1 MRFSFTTFTVSVA
14 PLTGCTNQG
23 VYTVVNPSKS
33 EIIAQNIQ
41 APIAK
46 KEPYQ
51 IIDGDTRVDNY
62 WMRDD
67 SRTNS
72 EILTHLEQEN
82 SMCLC
87 S

>member
-1 MRFSFTTFTVSVA
+1 MRFSFTTFTLVA
-14 PLTGCTNQG
+14 LLTGCTNQG

-51 IIDGDTRVDNY
+51 ITTHGDTRIDNY
-62 WMRDD
+62 YWIRDD
-67 SRTNS
+67 SRTNPES
-72 EILTHLEQEN
+72 PT
-82 SMCLC
+82 
-87 S
+87 